1 MINIEQISNSVPRSE
16 DEYLGQNGLL
26 HCRKCGDALE
36 IIIDVPIIGKKKVR
50 CICECMKQVRDEAED
65 KAKREELDR
74 NRRICFGG
82 SDLMK
87 CRFENSEETE
97 TLKMAK
103 NYVRHFA
110 GFRSQGKGLLLYGT
124 VGTGKSHMAACIAND
139 LIDEGYKVLMTN
151 FATMV
156 NILQSSFE
164 GRQEYINSLNR
175 YALLIIDD
183 LGAERKSDYMQEQVF
198 NIIDARCRSGL
209 PMIITSNL
217 TMTELTEPTEIMCQ
231 RIYDRI
237 LERCHPI
244 EMIGA
249 SRRIGKGRNEYKQTK
264 MLLKG
269 D

>member
-1 MINIEQISNSVPRSE
+1 MIDIEQISNSVPRSE
-16 DEYLGQNGLL
+16 EEYLGQDGLI
-26 HCRKCGDALE
+26 HCKKCGEGLE
-36 IIIDVPIIGKKKVR
+36 TIIEVPLMGKRKVR
-50 CICECMKQVRDEAED
+50 CICECMRKIRDEAEERT
-65 KAKREELDR
+65 KREELDR
-74 NRRICFGG
+74 NRRLCFSG
-82 SDLMK
+82 SSLMG
-87 CRFENSEETE
+87 CTFEKSDETE
-97 TLKMAK
+97 HLKMAK
-103 NYVRHFA
+103 NYVKHFA
-110 GFRSQGKGLLLYGT
+110 DFRKDGKGLLLYGT
-124 VGTGKSHMAACIAND
+124 VGTGKSHMAACIANA
-139 LIDEGYKVLMTN
+139 LIDEGYKIRMTN
-151 FATMV
+151 FAEMV

-175 YALLIIDD
+175 FSLLILDD

-217 TMTELTEPTEIMCQ
+217 TMTELTEPTEIGFA

-244 EMIGA
+244 EVTGT
-249 SRRIGKGRNEYKQTK
+249 SRRIDKGRKEFKQTK